1 MAGRQDIFQ
10 ESMNK
15 GHSAAWDQQWETAV
29 KYYRQAVDEF
39 PNNHGVLSSLG
50 MAYFEMKNFE
60 EALKIYQKAG
70 QISPEDPLTSEKI
83 AQVCERLG
91 KIPECIQ
98 SSLKAADLFLKSRD
112 TEKAVNNWMRI
123 LRLDPDHLGTHSR
136 LAMIYERSGRKTD
149 AVNEYLAMAAIM
161 QQSGVVEKA
170 AQVVEY
176 ALKLQPGNS
185 KAEEALDLLRKGKD
199 LPKPI
204 RPRGGTAP
212 IMMGKVPG
220 HEAAEKQPTIPERIE
235 VKDPINEAK
244 QRAMVKLADILFEQA
259 EESVTGPVARR
270 GLQAIMRG
278 TGSLALEQAERN
290 KVMMH
295 LGQAIDAQTNG
306 NDAAA
311 AEELEKAIETGL
323 DHTAAYF
330 DLGLL
335 RFQND
340 KLDVASRYLQHAIKH
355 PDFAFAA
362 QLILGIIDKKANHP
376 VEAGVHFLEALKVAD
391 SRLAPEDQ
399 ADEMR
404 QLYEPF
410 IEEQSKSTDLVASLA
425 LCNNIETQLNSP
437 QWRENLQHA
446 REQLPEQMEGSQPL
460 PIAEVFL
467 ELRSNQIIS
476 VLANVKRMQ
485 AQGFNRSAMEEAYF
499 ALQSAPTYLPLHI
512 QMADI
517 LVQEG
522 LVHEAIDKYIA
533 VANTFSSNGEFTQT
547 TRLLRKVV
555 ALDPMDLTARSR
567 LIDQLISQGSIKEAI
582 AEYIEL
588 AEIYSHLA
596 ELDMA
601 RKTLNIALRYSQQ
614 SNLYKTE
621 TIDILY
627 RMADIDLQ
635 RLDWRQAMRIFEQV
649 RTIDPSDGKTRF
661 NLIDLNLRLGQ
672 DSTGLAELDSYIAY
686 LESIKEQE
694 KIIPFLEDLIKEHP
708 DYLEFHQRLAELY
721 RMAGK
726 IPEAVIEFDRVSD
739 LFLEAGNKTA
749 TIAIVQIIISLRP
762 ANVADYKAI
771 LEQLQGDS
779 QPL

>member
-1 MAGRQDIFQ
+1 
-10 ESMNK
+10 
-15 GHSAAWDQQWETAV
+15 
-29 KYYRQAVDEF
+29 
-39 PNNHGVLSSLG
+39 
-50 MAYFEMKNFE
+50 
-60 EALKIYQKAG
+60 
-70 QISPEDPLTSEKI
+70 
-83 AQVCERLG
+83 
-91 KIPECIQ
+91 
-98 SSLKAADLFLKSRD
+98 
-112 TEKAVNNWMRI
+112 
-123 LRLDPDHLGTHSR
+123 
-136 LAMIYERSGRKTD
+136 
-149 AVNEYLAMAAIM
+149 
-161 QQSGVVEKA
+161 
-170 AQVVEY
+170 
-176 ALKLQPGNS
+176 
-185 KAEEALDLLRKGKD
+185 
-199 LPKPI
+199 
-204 RPRGGTAP
+204 
-212 IMMGKVPG
+212 MMGKVPG
-220 HEAAEKQPTIPERIE
+220 YEVAEKQTTTSEKIE
-235 VKDPINEAK
+235 IKDPINEAK
-244 QRAMVKLADILFEQA
+244 QKAMVKLADILFEQA
-259 EESVTGPVARR
+259 EENVTGPVARR

-306 NDAAA
+306 NDASA
-311 AEELEKAIETGL
+311 AEELEKAIDTGL

-340 KLDVASRYLQHAIKH
+340 KLDVASRYLQHAINH

-362 QLILGIIDKKANHP
+362 QLLLGMIDKKTNHP

-410 IEEQSKSTDLVASLA
+410 IEEQSKSTDLAASLA

-476 VLANVKRMQ
+476 VLASVKRMQ
-485 AQGFNRSAMEEAYF
+485 AQGFSRSAMEEAYF

-512 QMADI
+512 QMAEI

-522 LVHEAIDKYIA
+522 LVREAIDKYIA

-588 AEIYSHLA
+588 AEIYSRLA

-621 TIDILY
+621 TINILY

-649 RTIDPSDGKTRF
+649 RTIEPSDGKTRF

-672 DSTGLAELDSYIAY
+672 DSTGLAELDSFIAY

-726 IPEAVIEFDRVSD
+726 IPEAVVEFDRVSD

>member
-15 GHSAAWDQQWETAV
+15 GHSAAWDQQWELAV
-29 KYYRQAVDEF
+29 KYYRQALDEY
-39 PNNHGVLSSLG
+39 PNNHGVLTSLG
-50 MAYFEMKNFE
+50 MAYFELKNFE

-70 QISPEDPLTSEKI
+70 QISPEDPLTAEKI
-83 AQVCERLG
+83 AQVSERLG
-91 KIPECIQ
+91 KLPECIQ
-98 SSLKAADLFLKSRD
+98 SSLKAADMFLKSRD

-123 LRLDPDHLGTHSR
+123 LRLDPDHLGAHSR

-170 AQVVEY
+170 SQVVDY

-185 KAEEALDLLRKGKD
+185 KAEEAMELIRAGKN

-204 RPRGGTAP
+204 RPKGGTAP
-212 IMMGKVPG
+212 IMMGKTPG
-220 HEAAEKQPTIPERIE
+220 ADTAVKLPIPQEKIEA
-235 VKDPINEAK
+235 KDPVSEAK

-259 EESVTGPVARR
+259 EESITGPVARR

-278 TGSLALEQAERN
+278 TGSLSLEQAERN
-290 KVMMH
+290 KVLLH

-306 NDAAA
+306 REDAA

-335 RFQND
+335 RFQSD
-340 KLDVASRYLQHAIKH
+340 RYETASRYLQHAVKH
-355 PDFAFAA
+355 PDFVFAA
-362 QLILGIIDKKANHP
+362 QLLLGVINKKLNQP
-376 VEAGVHFLEALKVAD
+376 VNAAVHFLEALKQAD

-404 QLYEPF
+404 QLYEPI
-410 IEEQSKSTDLVASLA
+410 IEEQTKSTDPAASLT
-425 LCNNIETQLNSP
+425 LCENIETQLNSP
-437 QWRENLQHA
+437 QWRENMERA
-446 REQLPEQMEGSQPL
+446 REQLPEQPIGSPPL
-460 PIAEVFL
+460 PIAEIFL

-476 VLANVKRMQ
+476 SLTSVKRLGSM
-485 AQGFNRSAMEEAYF
+485 GLYRSAMEEAYL
-499 ALQSAPTYLPLHI
+499 ALQFAPTYLPLHV
-512 QMADI
+512 QMAEI
-517 LVQEG
+517 LVLDGQIQ
-522 LVHEAIDKYIA
+522 EAIEKYIA
-533 VANTFSSNGEFTQT
+533 VANTFSSRGEFTQT
-547 TRLLRKVV
+547 TSLLKKVV
-555 ALDPMDLTARSR
+555 ALAPMDLTARSR
-567 LIDQLISQGSIKEAI
+567 LIDQLISQGAIREGI

-588 AEIYSHLA
+588 AEIYARLA

-601 RKTLNIALRYSQQ
+601 RKTLNIGLRYAQQ
-614 SNLYKTE
+614 SNLYVNE
-621 TIDILY
+621 TVDILY

-635 RLDWRQAMRIFEQV
+635 RLDWRQAMRVFEQI
-649 RTIDPSDGKTRF
+649 RTVDPSDHKTRY

-672 DSTGLAELDSYIAY
+672 DTTALAELDSYIVF
-686 LESIKEQE
+686 LESNKEQE
-694 KIIPFLEDLIKEHP
+694 KVIAFLEELVKEHP

-721 RMAGK
+721 RQAGR
-726 IPEAVIEFDRVSD
+726 ITDAVNEFDRVGD
-739 LFLEAGNKTA
+739 LFLDAGNKTA
-749 TIAIVQIIISLRP
+749 TIAVIQTIISLRP
-762 ANVADYKAI
+762 PNVADYRAI

-779 QPL
+779 QPI

>member
-1 MAGRQDIFQ
+1 
-10 ESMNK
+10 
-15 GHSAAWDQQWETAV
+15 
-29 KYYRQAVDEF
+29 
-39 PNNHGVLSSLG
+39 
-50 MAYFEMKNFE
+50 
-60 EALKIYQKAG
+60 
-70 QISPEDPLTSEKI
+70 
-83 AQVCERLG
+83 
-91 KIPECIQ
+91 
-98 SSLKAADLFLKSRD
+98 
-112 TEKAVNNWMRI
+112 
-123 LRLDPDHLGTHSR
+123 
-136 LAMIYERSGRKTD
+136 
-149 AVNEYLAMAAIM
+149 
-161 QQSGVVEKA
+161 
-170 AQVVEY
+170 
-176 ALKLQPGNS
+176 
-185 KAEEALDLLRKGKD
+185 
-199 LPKPI
+199 
-204 RPRGGTAP
+204 
-212 IMMGKVPG
+212 
-220 HEAAEKQPTIPERIE
+220 
-235 VKDPINEAK
+235 
-244 QRAMVKLADILFEQA
+244 
-259 EESVTGPVARR
+259 
-270 GLQAIMRG
+270 
-278 TGSLALEQAERN
+278 
-290 KVMMH
+290 
-295 LGQAIDAQTNG
+295 
-306 NDAAA
+306 
-311 AEELEKAIETGL
+311 
-323 DHTAAYF
+323 
-330 DLGLL
+330 
-335 RFQND
+335 
-340 KLDVASRYLQHAIKH
+340 
-355 PDFAFAA
+355 
-362 QLILGIIDKKANHP
+362 
-376 VEAGVHFLEALKVAD
+376 VAD

-404 QLYEPF
+404 QMYEPF
-410 IEEQSKSTDLVASLA
+410 IEEQSKSTDLAASLA

-476 VLANVKRMQ
+476 VLASVKRMQ
-485 AQGFNRSAMEEAYF
+485 AQGYNRSAMEEAYF

-512 QMADI
+512 QMAEI

-555 ALDPMDLTARSR
+555 ALDPMDLSARSR
-567 LIDQLISQGSIKEAI
+567 LIDQLINQGSIKEAI

-588 AEIYSHLA
+588 AEIYSRLA

-614 SNLYKTE
+614 SNLYQAE
-621 TIDILY
+621 TINILY

-635 RLDWRQAMRIFEQV
+635 RLDWRQAMRLFEQV
-649 RTIDPSDGKTRF
+649 RTIEPSDEKTRF

-686 LESIKEQE
+686 LESTKEQE

-721 RMAGK
+721 RLAGK
-726 IPEAVIEFDRVSD
+726 IPEAVVEFDRVSD